1 MAISRHSIIR
11 LLAAPRPDHTG
22 YRHLG
27 FAAGP
32 DPVRERLDRIP
43 RSVVIG
49 FEAACES
56 ADEAEL
62 ARRLDVLD
70 PELLGFGYEGATMA
84 WTILDAVTGTDR
96 TRRLLAGPGAPYLLL
111 SYIGIGFAMR
121 RLPRRLWR
129 RVLPALDDGPFHPTL
144 SWLAVDGYGFDLA
157 YFARA
162 DHVTARRRPKP
173 WPWLGHPGYFGRAV
187 DQGIGRALWF
197 VEGADVDR
205 VAAAVG
211 TFPADRRRDLW
222 AGVGLASTYAGP
234 RADAPYA
241 DLLTRAGEFAG
252 HVGLGAV
259 FAARAR
265 VAAGVVPD
273 HTVAAL
279 DALTGLT
286 AAAAA
291 ELADGCAVREDRDG
305 VPAFELWR
313 AALIDRLPGGR

>member
-1 MAISRHSIIR
+1 MALSRHSIVR
-11 LLAAPRPDHTG
+11 LLAAPRPDRTG
-22 YRHLG
+22 YLHLG
-27 FAAGP
+27 FAEGP
-32 DPVRERLDRIP
+32 DPARERLDRIP
-43 RSVVIG
+43 RSVVVG

-56 ADEAEL
+56 ADESEL
-62 ARRLDVLD
+62 ARRLDLLD

-84 WTILDAVTGTDR
+84 WTILDAVSGTER

-111 SYIGIGFAMR
+111 AYIGIGFAMR

-129 RVLPALDDGPFHPTL
+129 RVLPALDAGPFHPTL

-157 YFARA
+157 YFRRPVYV
-162 DHVTARRRPKP
+162 DSRRRPEP
-173 WPWLGHPGYFGRAV
+173 WPWLGHPEYFGRAV

-197 VEGADVDR
+197 VEGADTGR

-211 TFPADRRRDLW
+211 AFAADRRPDLW
-222 AGVGLASTYAGP
+222 AGVGLAATYAGP
-234 RADAPYA
+234 GLDVPYG
-241 DLLTRAGEFAG
+241 DLLTRAGTSAG

-273 HTVAAL
+273 HTVVAL
-279 DALTGLT
+279 DALTGL
-286 AAAAA
+286 APAAAA
-291 ELADGCAVREDRDG
+291 ELADGCAVGADEDG

-313 AALIDRLPGGR
+313 AAIVDRLSGGR